1 VTLVSGGECCLV
13 VVDLGPTNSCD
24 LPGIVRDTLRE
35 RPFRISIHEPEFSTD
50 YELSLL
56 SLLLARPCEVYL
68 RGKVL
73 ND

>member
-13 VVDLGPTNSCD
+13 VLDLGPTNTCD
-24 LPGIVRDTLRE
+24 LSGIVRDTLRE
-35 RPFRISIHEPEFSTD
+35 RPFRISIHEFSTD
-50 YELSLL
+50 CELSLL
-56 SLLLARPCEVYL
+56 SLLLARPGEVYL